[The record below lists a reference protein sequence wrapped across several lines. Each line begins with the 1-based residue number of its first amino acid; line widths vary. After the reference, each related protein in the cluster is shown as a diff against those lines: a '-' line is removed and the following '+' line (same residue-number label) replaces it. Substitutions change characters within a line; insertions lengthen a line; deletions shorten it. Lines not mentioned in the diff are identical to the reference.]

1 MIFDF
6 NETYS
11 FILFPDLVFPLV
23 PAAPAAV
30 EETVVIGGGATS
42 VSISL
47 TGSLDQVED

>member
-23 PAAPAAV
+23 PAAPGAV
-30 EETVVIGGGATS
+30 EETVVIGGGPTTVT
-42 VSISL
+42 VSI
-47 TGSLDQVED
+47 TGSLDQAEN